1 MEHVFLKWN
10 RLRRRDFVM
19 WAGEGRRPYR
29 KYGRA
34 LRRTHGAKDL
44 GPSGCRPAGARGVTA
59 LDRIADTLVA
69 RLLVD
74 RLAGRQRRLFPIKK
88 NML

>member
-10 RLRRRDFVM
+10 RLRRRDFVA

-34 LRRTHGAKDL
+34 LRRTHGAKDR
-44 GPSGCRPAGARGVTA
+44 GPSGCRSAGARGVAA

-69 RLLVD
+69 RLLAD